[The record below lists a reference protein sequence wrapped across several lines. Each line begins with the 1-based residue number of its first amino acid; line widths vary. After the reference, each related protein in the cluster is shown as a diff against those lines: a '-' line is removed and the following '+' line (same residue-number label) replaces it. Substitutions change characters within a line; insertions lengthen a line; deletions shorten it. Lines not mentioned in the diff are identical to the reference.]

1 MNYNYYCGYFIS
13 KLRSAVLP
21 AAINPPNL
29 STPLMAKKKSLWL
42 RAAGFLYDA
51 LKWLA
56 QHAFSLLQWL
66 AVSIWTLLNWLFRQ
80 SKEAARTAKAAH
92 AESKRPQHAPEF
104 SSLNPVETLD
114 GDLAAFEDHVYS
126 KKSSIGIILGARGSG
141 KSALGMR
148 ILENVAH
155 KTGRKV
161 YAIGFDRLT
170 LPKWLNAVPAEQ
182 INAVPNGSF
191 LLVDEGGITFSS
203 RSSMSDA
210 NKLLTSLLLISR
222 HKDLSVLFISQ
233 NSSNLEINAIRQTD
247 YLLLKPPSL
256 LQKDFERKVIQ
267 DIYAEQAAKFKALG
281 KAHVG
286 LFYVHSDAFR
296 GFAENGLPS
305 FWSEGVSK
313 AYKLKQND

>member
-1 MNYNYYCGYFIS
+1 
-13 KLRSAVLP
+13 
-21 AAINPPNL
+21 
-29 STPLMAKKKSLWL
+29 MAKKKSFFLK
-42 RAAGFLYDA
+42 AAEFLYGV

-56 QHAFSLLQWL
+56 QHAYRLLAWL
-66 AVSIWTLLNWLFRQ
+66 VQSIWAALNWLFRFGKQ
-80 SKEAARTAKAAH
+80 TATAAKAAH

-104 SSLNPVETLD
+104 SSLNPVETID
-114 GDLAAFEDHVYS
+114 GDLAAFENHVYR

-148 ILENVAH
+148 ILENVAN

-191 LLVDEGGITFSS
+191 LLVDEGGISFSS

-210 NKLLTSLLLISR
+210 NKLLSSLLLISR

-267 DIYAEQAAKFKALG
+267 DIYTQQKDKFKALG

-286 LFYVHSDAFR
+286 LFYVHADQFQ
-296 GFAENGLPS
+296 GFGENDLPS

-313 AYKLKQND
+313 AFRAKS